1 MLLMNFWRVLCLNR
15 DQIVLTHVGFIG
27 RRRRR
32 RRSMQNVI
40 ERANWHDNFPC
51 ANCTKYEFK
60 SWKRSFCRSNRAMNA
75 MNM

>member
-32 RRSMQNVI
+32 GSMQNVI

-51 ANCTKYEFK
+51 ANCTQLRVQKLEEVFL
-60 SWKRSFCRSNRAMNA
+60 
-75 MNM
+75 